1 MATNQTYLEKADI
14 TVQNLVDEGGYL
26 VPEQSQEWLELLVE
40 ESEALPMFTTKP
52 MKSPTFEISKMG
64 FTGRV
69 LHAATQSTALPEGKR
84 SRPELGKVQLAT
96 QEYVGEARIPYGVIE
111 DAIGAGNFQSVA
123 MQYMAKAVSR
133 DIEEFALNSDTASSD
148 DDLKLQ
154 DGLIK
159 QLTTYVINWGGKRL
173 VKTPLK
179 IASQTLPSR
188 YLKGQKGKLAFLTSK
203 NAVIDYADSRSNR
216 QTPLGDD
223 SLNVQP
229 LSQVEYNG
237 FPIKPVPLWP
247 ENLGLTQ
254 DRTVAAF
261 MDPKNFYVGIQR
273 MVRVE
278 TDRDIS
284 AREMKIVC
292 TVRVGFKLAH
302 EPACVL
308 ISNILAS
315 AGE

>member
-1 MATNQTYLEKADI
+1 MTTNQTYLEKADI
-14 TVQNLVDEGGYL
+14 EVQNLIDSGGYL
-26 VPEQSQEWLELLVE
+26 LAEQSQEWLELLVE

-52 MKSPTFEISKMG
+52 MKNPTFEISKMG

-69 LHAATQSTALPEGKR
+69 LHAATASTALPAGKR
-84 SRPELGKVQLAT
+84 SAPELGKVQLTT
-96 QEYVGEARIPYGVIE
+96 QEYVGEARIPYGVVE

-123 MQYMAKAVSR
+123 QGFMAKAVAR
-133 DIEEFALNSDTASSD
+133 DIEEFALLSDTTSAD

-154 DGLIK
+154 DGLLK

-173 VKTPLK
+173 TKAPMK

-188 YLKGQKGKLAFLTSK
+188 YMKGQKGKLAFLTSK

-216 QTPLGDD
+216 QTPLGDS
-223 SLNVQP
+223 SLDVQP

-237 FPIKPVPLWP
+237 FPIKPIPLWP
-247 ENLGLTQ
+247 ENLGMTT
-254 DRTVAAF
+254 DRTTAAF
-261 MDPKNFYVGIQR
+261 MDPKNFHIGIQR
-273 MVRVE
+273 QVRVE

-284 AREMKIVC
+284 AREMKIVV
-292 TVRVGFKLAH
+292 TVRIGFKLAH
-302 EPACVL
+302 EPACVS
-308 ISNILAS
+308 ITNILAS